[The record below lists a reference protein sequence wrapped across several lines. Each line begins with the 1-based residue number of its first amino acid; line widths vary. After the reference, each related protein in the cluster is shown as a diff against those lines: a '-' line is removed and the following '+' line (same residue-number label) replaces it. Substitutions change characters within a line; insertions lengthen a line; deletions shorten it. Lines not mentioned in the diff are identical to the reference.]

1 MTSSSKDTTTSPS
14 SSDQPPPRPPHP
26 FLHATLLSKL
36 LFIWPNT
43 FMNKTHSDGSS
54 SILQE
59 CDLPEVLP
67 NDSSQKNL
75 NDFRTMWE
83 KEKQRAATAMERHRR
98 THGDKT
104 VGSRVPP
111 PPSAHPS
118 LRRAYAMDFLTSLW
132 FVQPIMGLAALC
144 RMVQA
149 VALGYLLQSFEVQ
162 DVEGGYLW
170 AGVMVASGFV
180 VLMEHHHV
188 MQYRISAIA
197 AIYDKS
203 LRLSSTS
210 NIELLSSKK
219 GKDKTSTS
227 TSGKIVNIATNDVER
242 FLMATLFASHIL
254 WAPLQSV
261 AILGVGW
268 FVIGWSFAAGFGLLI
283 FVFVP
288 MQFHLSKKFAI
299 LRGKIARITD
309 ERVTQ
314 VSQAVSGVRVMKMAG
329 WEENFEERVASIRS
343 AEVGQIERVNRYRA
357 LNEAIF
363 YFCNVA
369 TSVVIFIIHVA
380 HGGLLTPRTVFTT
393 MVLINIAQLEITKHF
408 SLGVMGVSECYV
420 SIGRIQKFLESPE
433 LENDIEMLEEEEES
447 QCAIRVYNVTCHW
460 NTPRA
465 ESVSTIED
473 ADEPRSTSG
482 LAIALDKVNIT
493 FDLGQLTCIIGEV
506 GSGKSAFIQMLAGEL
521 PPSTGTIQRKRDSTI
536 AYAPQDPWIMD
547 GTVRENIL
555 LGRPFDADF
564 YDSIVNACGLNV
576 DFAQL
581 RDGEDTIV
589 GDRGVQLSGGQ
600 RARIALARA
609 FYRDAD
615 ILLLDD
621 PLSAVDSKVGRLLFY
636 SAIQDLGLKRGKCVV
651 LVTHQHQF
659 IGDSRCV
666 MMSAGGVACIGSYR
680 QCVEESRGKLTLA
693 FQNKQSFAEDAP
705 ANDAAPQDITVAFE
719 SKRAASSGDESLQ
732 TDESARSATKNVSE
746 HKEISQT
753 GIVKRETFLNYLKAM
768 PGGLW
773 TGFFMLILFIATQGS
788 VLATIAAIG
797 MWSGLPAEDQASRGI
812 IGIVVGL
819 VLVVC
824 FLAIL
829 RAFSSFYFTVEA
841 SKRLHDQMTKSVLRS
856 KIEFFDTNP
865 IGRILNRFS
874 ADVGSND
881 DQLPS
886 TLFDFLVVFFMVL
899 GALISAVSVIPI
911 TLVFVPPMMWY
922 FVRVRG
928 AFVSTSRELKRMEG
942 LARSPIFAMLS
953 ESLSGIATIR
963 SNNALEYF
971 QHKFRVVHDAHAR
984 AFFAFISCS
993 RWLGFRMDSLMFIFL
1008 SIATFAAV
1016 IVQDQKWLN
1025 IDPGILGLALSLLI
1039 QLAGLF
1045 QWCIR
1050 QSAEVVNQMVAV
1062 ERVIGFR
1069 DLPSEAPLVN
1079 DFDKTVS
1086 DWPSTGEIDVQS
1098 LSVRYRSGLP
1108 LSLQGL
1114 TFRIEGG
1121 SRVGV
1126 VGRTG
1131 GGKSTLVQSLLRL
1144 LEAEN
1149 GQILV
1154 DGVDISKMGLH
1165 KLRRGISV
1173 IPQSPI
1179 LYGGCTLRD
1188 NLDPFHN
1195 HNDEEITKALE
1206 SVHMLEAV
1214 SSLPLAL
1221 DTVMADGGL
1230 NFSVGQ
1236 RQLLC
1241 LARAI
1246 LRKNRILV
1254 LDEPTANVDSRTDKL
1269 LQEAVAHS
1277 FQGATIIAVAHRL
1290 DTVID
1295 YDKILVLGNGS
1306 VLEYGSPHELIQKVA
1321 LLPVWLVTRVTKCQV
1336 F

>member
-1 MTSSSKDTTTSPS
+1 
-14 SSDQPPPRPPHP
+14 
-26 FLHATLLSKL
+26 
-36 LFIWPNT
+36 
-43 FMNKTHSDGSS
+43 
-54 SILQE
+54 
-59 CDLPEVLP
+59 
-67 NDSSQKNL
+67 
-75 NDFRTMWE
+75 
-83 KEKQRAATAMERHRR
+83 
-98 THGDKT
+98 
-104 VGSRVPP
+104 
-111 PPSAHPS
+111 
-118 LRRAYAMDFLTSLW
+118 
-132 FVQPIMGLAALC
+132 
-144 RMVQA
+144 
-149 VALGYLLQSFEVQ
+149 
-162 DVEGGYLW
+162 
-170 AGVMVASGFV
+170 
-180 VLMEHHHV
+180 

-210 NIELLSSKK
+210 NVELLSSKK
-219 GKDKTSTS
+219 GKDETSTS

-242 FLMATLFASHIL
+242 FLLATLFASHIL

-329 WEENFEERVASIRS
+329 WEENFEQRVASIRK

-369 TSVVIFIIHVA
+369 TSVVVFIIHVA
-380 HGGLLTPRTVFTT
+380 NGGLLTPRTVFTT

-433 LENDIEMLEEEEES
+433 LENDIEVLEETGS
-447 QCAIRVYNVTCHW
+447 HCAIKVSNVTCHW

-465 ESVSTIED
+465 ESISTVED
-473 ADEPRSTSG
+473 ADEPLSTAG
-482 LAIALDKVNIT
+482 LAIALDKVNIE
-493 FDLGQLTCIIGEV
+493 FNLGELTCIIGEV

-521 PPSTGTIQRKRDSTI
+521 PPSSGAIKRKRDSTI

-547 GTVRENIL
+547 GTVRENIV

-636 SAIQDLGLKRGKCVV
+636 SAIQDLGLKRGKCVI

-666 MMSAGGVACIGSYR
+666 MMSAGSVACIGSYQ
-680 QCVEESRGKLTLA
+680 QCVEESRGKITFA
-693 FQNKQSFAEDAP
+693 FQNKESFAEDTSV
-705 ANDAAPQDITVAFE
+705 NDVAPQGKTTDLQ
-719 SKRAASSGDESLQ
+719 SRSAASSVDENILIDES
-732 TDESARSATKNVSE
+732 TRPATKNISE

-753 GIVKRETFLNYLKAM
+753 GIVKRETFLNYLRAM

-773 TGFFMLILFIATQGS
+773 TGLFMLILFIATQGS

-797 MWSGLPAEDQASRGI
+797 MWSGLPAEEQNSQRI
-812 IGIVVGL
+812 VGIVVGL
-819 VLVVC
+819 VLTVC

-829 RAFSSFYFTVEA
+829 RAFSSFFFTVEA

-928 AFVSTSRELKRMEG
+928 AFITTSRELKRMEG

-963 SNNALEYF
+963 SNNALDYF
-971 QHKFRVVHDAHAR
+971 QQKFRVVHDAHAR

-993 RWLGFRMDSLMFIFL
+993 RWLGFRMDSLMFTFL

-1069 DLPSEAPLVN
+1069 DIPSEAPLVN
-1079 DFDKTVS
+1079 DFDSTVS
-1086 DWPSTGEIDVQS
+1086 DWPSKGDIDVQS

-1144 LEAEN
+1144 LEAEH

-1195 HNDEEITKALE
+1195 HSDEEVIKALA

-1214 SSLPLAL
+1214 SSLPLEL
-1221 DTVMADGGL
+1221 ETVMADGGL

-1246 LRKNRILV
+1246 LRKNKILV

-1269 LQEAVAHS
+1269 LQEAVAQS

-1295 YDKILVLGNGS
+1295 YDKILVLGNGN
-1306 VLEYGSPHELIQKVA
+1306 VLEYGSPHELIQSGGAFASMVRDTGDEMA
-1321 LLPVWLVTRVTKCQV
+1321 SLLKSRAKKDT
-1336 F
+1336 